1 MTIEERMDKLEKR
14 NKRLTTALTVM
25 SLAIC
30 AMVTMAATDNEL
42 KNGRFDKITAKS
54 IEVEDFVRSKG
65 FLVYDEKD
73 IKRITIDP
81 YGILVQTS
89 QAPIE
94 IGNGEI
100 TIRNARNSSVVRLG
114 ANADQT
120 GDIAILDPTNANSAV
135 VMGYGRVGGFLEVR
149 NKRGEQV
156 CIMSPDRNGKGV
168 INVFNREGRGRT
180 LESR

>member
-1 MTIEERMDKLEKR
+1 MTIEERMDNLEKR

-89 QAPIE
+89 QSPIE
-94 IGNGEI
+94 IGNG
-100 TIRNARNSSVVRLG
+100 
-114 ANADQT
+114 
-120 GDIAILDPTNANSAV
+120 
-135 VMGYGRVGGFLEVR
+135 
-149 NKRGEQV
+149 
-156 CIMSPDRNGKGV
+156 
-168 INVFNREGRGRT
+168 
-180 LESR
+180 